1 MAWKRVFSFS
11 TSMDSFLSFLWQLG
25 PASSWRVGT
34 LEKKYKEGE
43 NPVFACRK
51 GRIPQTTLAVVGINE
66 IARGFLVNL
75 GRENVS

>member
-1 MAWKRVFSFS
+1 MN
-11 TSMDSFLSFLWQLG
+11 SFLSFLWQLG
-25 PASSWRVGT
+25 PASSRRVGT
-34 LEKKYKEGE
+34 LGKKYREGE

-75 GRENVS
+75 DMENVS